1 MLSNRALNILPS
13 PTLAISAKAKA
24 LRKEGK
30 DVVDFGVGEPDFD
43 TPKNI
48 KDAAINAINSG
59 FTKYTPASGTDE
71 LKEAICR
78 KLKKDN
84 KLDYGKENIVVSCGG
99 KHALYNIML
108 AMLNKDDEVI
118 IPTPCWVSYAEQVK
132 LADGKPVFCETGG
145 YKIKADLIA
154 DKISDKTKL
163 AIINSPSNPTGMLC
177 DKSEL
182 KKIADLAVS
191 MNFYVISDDVYEK
204 FVYDGKEFHSI
215 AAFGEE
221 IKKKTIIVNA
231 VSKTYSMTGW
241 RIGYSAA
248 NPEITKAMANIQSQT
263 TSNPTSI
270 SQKAALEAL
279 NGPQESVGKMLNE
292 FDKRRKYMVKRLNEI
307 EGITCVMTEGAFY
320 AFQDVSESLG
330 KKVKDAN
337 DFTNKLLEKKFV
349 AVVPGDDFIAK
360 NNIRLSYATSMENI
374 EKGLN
379 RIEEFLK

>member
-307 EGITCVMTEGAFY
+307 EGISCVMPEGAFY
-320 AFQDVSESLG
+320 AFPDVSESFG